1 MHNTPE
7 LARLLIGEILLTE
20 HRHLENIPSG
30 GRGLYLDDD
39 HVLLWSNGQTYRLIQ
54 GDWVEVPPESIPV
67 QTYIPHLRRALE
79 NRKELINKRLAKLVS
94 SLEAI
99 GAIEKALDPLILGAL
114 AKALLGSA
122 DLRG

>member
-1 MHNTPE
+1 VSNSPE

-20 HRHLENIPSG
+20 HRHLANIPSG
-30 GRGLYLDDD
+30 GRGLYLDED
-39 HVLLWSNGQTYRLIQ
+39 HVLLWSNGQTYRLVQ
-54 GDWVEVPPESIPV
+54 GDWVEVPAESIPV

-79 NRKELINKRLAKLVS
+79 NRKELINKRVAKLVS

-99 GAIEKALDPLILGAL
+99 GAIEKALNPLILGAL
-114 AKALLGSA
+114 AKALSGSA